1 VLRTLVALVVMS
13 ALTLL
18 AASNRVF
25 CAEQAISDV
34 TGGPVIQ
41 IEEVNRFYAVY
52 DAADGHPSAEQL
64 QRDYLDPGSA
74 GLHTFAKIRGITG
87 ASIAATLAKT
97 PTIYSDAKQCAAVL
111 PQVRE
116 RLNAAM
122 RKLAELYPNARFLP
136 VTIAVGRGRPVAAGG
151 PTDGVMV
158 GLEALCGVKYFD
170 ANLEDRF
177 VHVIAHE
184 YIHVQQSKSLA
195 DDEHPTV
202 LEVSLLEGA
211 AEFMGEMISGG
222 VGNPGVWAEAKGH
235 ETEIE
240 TAFVPDEDKTDLSKW
255 VYNGT
260 LDKPG
265 DLGYWVG
272 YRIVKSYYQQ
282 AADKHRAIRDIFE
295 MTDPK
300 AFLAKSGWRPGIELR

>member
-1 VLRTLVALVVMS
+1 L
-13 ALTLL
+13 
-18 AASNRVF
+18 
-25 CAEQAISDV
+25 EDV
-34 TGGPVIQ
+34 D
-41 IEEVNRFYAVY
+41 RFYAIY
-52 DAADGHPSAEQL
+52 DAADGHPSIDQL
-64 QRDYLDPGSA
+64 QHGYLDPGSE
-74 GLHTFAKIRGITG
+74 GLHTFAKVRNITG

-97 PTIYSDAKQCAAVL
+97 PAIYSDAKRCAAVL
-111 PQVRE
+111 PQARE
-116 RLNAAM
+116 RLKAAM
-122 RKLAELYPNARFLP
+122 GKLAELYPNARFPP

-170 ANLEDRF
+170 ANVEDRF

-184 YIHVQQSKSLA
+184 YIHVQQSKSLTG
-195 DDEHPTV
+195 DEHPTV
-202 LEVSLLEGA
+202 LELSVGEGA
-211 AEFMGEMISGG
+211 AEFMGEMISGA
-222 VGNPGVWAEAKGH
+222 VANPGIWAEAKGH

-240 TAFVPDEDKTDLSKW
+240 TAFVLDVDNTDLSKW
-255 VYNGT
+255 VFNGT

-282 AADKHRAIRDIFE
+282 ASDKRQAIRDIVE

-300 AFLAKSGWRPGIELR
+300 AFLATSGWHPGIELR

>member
-1 VLRTLVALVVMS
+1 ML
-13 ALTLL
+13 
-18 AASNRVF
+18 
-25 CAEQAISDV
+25 CAEQATPDA
-34 TGGPVIQ
+34 TGGPVIHL
-41 IEEVNRFYAVY
+41 EDVDRFYAIY
-52 DAADGHPSAEQL
+52 DAAGGHPGAEQL
-64 QRDYLDPGSA
+64 QHDYLDLGSD
-74 GLHTFAKIRGITG
+74 GLHTFAKVRNITG

-97 PTIYSDAKQCAAVL
+97 PAIYSDAKRCAAVL
-111 PQVRE
+111 PQARA
-116 RLNAAM
+116 RLKAAM
-122 RKLAELYPNARFLP
+122 GKLAELYPNARFPP

-170 ANLEDRF
+170 TNVEDRF

-184 YIHVQQSKSLA
+184 YIHVQQSKPLT

-202 LEVSLLEGA
+202 LKLSVGEGA
-211 AEFMGEMISGG
+211 AEFMGEMISGA
-222 VGNPGVWAEAKGH
+222 VANPGIWAEAKGH

-240 TAFVPDEDKTDLSKW
+240 TAFVLDEDNTDLSKW
-255 VYNGT
+255 VFNGT

-282 AADKHRAIRDIFE
+282 AADKHQAIRDIVE
-295 MTDPK
+295 MNDSK
-300 AFLAKSGWRPGIELR
+300 AFLAKSSWRPGIELR